1 MSEGSTTMTQP
12 PNDPPESL
20 VAYQLRIMNDSIS
33 NISSKIDDLPEKYV
47 TRREWESRN
56 ETVNDHIARRGRE
69 TGKLEERVNGIISTV
84 DAKLSQVSGNA
95 RSNVALVLS
104 GIGIV
109 ASIIIAAI
117 RI

>member
-1 MSEGSTTMTQP
+1 MTQP
-12 PNDPPESL
+12 VNDPPESL
-20 VAYQLRIMNDSIS
+20 VAYQLRIMNDHITGIS
-33 NISSKIDDLPEKYV
+33 AKIDDLPEKYV

-104 GIGIV
+104 AVGII
-109 ASIIIAAI
+109 ASIVIASLKM
-117 RI
+117 